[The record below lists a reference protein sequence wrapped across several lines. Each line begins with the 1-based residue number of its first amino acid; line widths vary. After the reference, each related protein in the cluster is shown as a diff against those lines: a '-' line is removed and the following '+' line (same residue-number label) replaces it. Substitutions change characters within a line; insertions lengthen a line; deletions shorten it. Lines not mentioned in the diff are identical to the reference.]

1 MASFDNTDRIDA
13 YLAGQMT
20 DQEKAQFEQELRDA
34 STASPIGTLQEETE
48 LQSDIILAIR
58 EQQLRKQLQDE
69 EMKLCI
75 QEQMAVGNI
84 VDASAPDPD
93 SLIRYRAYRKAKPG
107 THAMGEPAVLGDIA
121 LSNEPTLEKQ
131 PRKRA
136 RRWKIAG
143 ISVASIA
150 VAAAI
155 CLCIVLV
162 PAMRTMQ
169 QLSTQFAQS
178 ITIEP
183 MRGAISDSVKTQ
195 LEQLYQYVA
204 SEQWS
209 EAAPIA
215 HSLMEQTAEPL
226 PTMSSEECRE
236 IYEQAQWLYTLCE
249 MHQGHLFRAKRL
261 LRQIADDGG
270 LFAPQAKQYLDQ
282 L

>member
-20 DQEKAQFEQELRDA
+20 DQEKAQFEQELHNAA
-34 STASPIGTLQEETE
+34 SASSLGTLQEETE

-58 EQQLRKQLQDE
+58 EQQLRKQLQEE
-69 EMKLCI
+69 EMMLRI

-84 VDASAPDPD
+84 VDASAPDMDP
-93 SLIRYRAYRKAKPG
+93 LIRYRAYRKVGAG
-107 THAMGEPAVLGDIA
+107 LLNTETSEPLCDIA
-121 LSNEPTLEKQ
+121 PSDEPTSDKQ

-143 ISVASIA
+143 ISVVSIA

-183 MRGAISDSVKTQ
+183 MRGAISDSVKMQ
-195 LEQLYQYVA
+195 LEQLYQCVA
-204 SEQWS
+204 LEQWS
-209 EAAPIA
+209 EAAPMA
-215 HSLMEQTAEPL
+215 RSLMEQTAQPL

-249 MHQGHLFRAKRL
+249 MHQGHIFRAKRL

>member
-1 MASFDNTDRIDA
+1 M
-13 YLAGQMT
+13 
-20 DQEKAQFEQELRDA
+20 LR
-34 STASPIGTLQEETE
+34 
-48 LQSDIILAIR
+48 
-58 EQQLRKQLQDE
+58 
-69 EMKLCI
+69 I
-75 QEQMAVGNI
+75 QEQMVVGNI
-84 VDASAPDPD
+84 VDASAPDMDP
-93 SLIRYRAYRKAKPG
+93 LIRYRTYRKVGAGLLNTEASEPLCDI
-107 THAMGEPAVLGDIA
+107 APSGEPTSD
-121 LSNEPTLEKQ
+121 KQ

-183 MRGAISDSVKTQ
+183 VRGTMLDPIETQ
-195 LEQLYQYVA
+195 LEQLYQCVA

-215 HSLMEQTAEPL
+215 RSLMEQTAQPL

-236 IYEQAQWLYTLCE
+236 IHEQAQWFYTLCE
-249 MHQGHLFRAKRL
+249 MHQGHIFRAKRL

>member
-34 STASPIGTLQEETE
+34 SSASSLGTLQEETE

-58 EQQLRKQLQDE
+58 EQQLRKQLREE
-69 EMKLCI
+69 EMMLRI
-75 QEQMAVGNI
+75 QEQMVVGNI
-84 VDASAPDPD
+84 VDASAPDMDP
-93 SLIRYRAYRKAKPG
+93 LIRYQAYRKVG
-107 THAMGEPAVLGDIA
+107 TGLLNTETSEPLCDIA
-121 LSNEPTLEKQ
+121 PSDEQTSDKQ

-183 MRGAISDSVKTQ
+183 MRGTMLDPIETQ
-195 LEQLYQYVA
+195 LEQLYQCVA

-215 HSLMEQTAEPL
+215 RSLMEQTAQPL
-226 PTMSSEECRE
+226 PTMYSEECRE

-249 MHQGHLFRAKRL
+249 MHQGHIFRAKRL

>member
-20 DQEKAQFEQELRDA
+20 DQEKAQFEQELRNATAA
-34 STASPIGTLQEETE
+34 SSLGTLQEETE

-69 EMKLCI
+69 EMMLRL
-75 QEQMAVGNI
+75 QEQMVVGGLSNADREQLSRAV
-84 VDASAPDPD
+84 
-93 SLIRYRAYRKAKPG
+93 AYRKAKPK
-107 THAMGEPAVLGDIA
+107 THIMGAPAVPDDIA
-121 LSNEPTLEKQ
+121 LSDEPTSDKQ
-131 PRKRA
+131 PRRRA

-178 ITIEP
+178 ITIEHI
-183 MRGAISDSVKTQ
+183 RGAVPGPVETQ
-195 LEQLYQYVA
+195 LEQLYQLVA
-204 SEQWS
+204 SEQWR

-226 PTMSSEECRE
+226 PTMSPEECRE
-236 IYEQAQWLYTLCE
+236 IYEQAQWFYTLCE

-270 LFAPQAKQYLDQ
+270 LFATQAKQYLDQ

>member
-20 DQEKAQFEQELRDA
+20 DQEKAQFEQELHNAA
-34 STASPIGTLQEETE
+34 SASSLGTLQEETE

-58 EQQLRKQLQDE
+58 EQQLRKQLQEE
-69 EMKLCI
+69 EMMLRI
-75 QEQMAVGNI
+75 QEQMAVGNAF
-84 VDASAPDPD
+84 VPDMDP
-93 SLIRYRAYRKAKPG
+93 LIRYQAYRKVGAG
-107 THAMGEPAVLGDIA
+107 LLNTETSEPLCDIA
-121 LSNEPTLEKQ
+121 PSDEPTSDKQ

-183 MRGAISDSVKTQ
+183 MRGTMLDPIETQ
-195 LEQLYQYVA
+195 LEQLYQCVA

-209 EAAPIA
+209 EAAPMA
-215 HSLMEQTAEPL
+215 RSLMEQTAQPL

-236 IYEQAQWLYTLCE
+236 IYEQAQWLYTLSE
-249 MHQGHLFRAKRL
+249 MYQGHIFRAKRL

>member
-34 STASPIGTLQEETE
+34 SSASSLGTLQEETE

-58 EQQLRKQLQDE
+58 EQQLRKQLQEE
-69 EMKLCI
+69 EMMLRI

-84 VDASAPDPD
+84 VDASAPDIDP
-93 SLIRYRAYRKAKPG
+93 LIRYQAYRKVGVELLNKEAP
-107 THAMGEPAVLGDIA
+107 EPLCDIVLSD
-121 LSNEPTLEKQ
+121 EPTSDKQ

-183 MRGAISDSVKTQ
+183 MRGAISDSVKMQ
-195 LEQLYQYVA
+195 LEQLYQCVV

-209 EAAPIA
+209 EAAPMA
-215 HSLMEQTAEPL
+215 RSLMEQTAQPL

-249 MHQGHLFRAKRL
+249 MHQGHIFRAKRL
-261 LRQIADDGG
+261 LRQIVEDGG

>member
-34 STASPIGTLQEETE
+34 SSASSLGTLQEETE

-58 EQQLRKQLQDE
+58 EQQLRKQLQEE
-69 EMKLCI
+69 EMMLRI

-93 SLIRYRAYRKAKPG
+93 SLIRYRAYRKAKPK
-107 THAMGEPAVLGDIA
+107 ALAKEVPEPLCDIVLSD
-121 LSNEPTLEKQ
+121 EPTSDKL

-183 MRGAISDSVKTQ
+183 MRGTMLDPIETQ

-204 SEQWS
+204 AQQWS
-209 EAAPIA
+209 EAAPMA
-215 HSLMEQTAEPL
+215 HSLMEQTAQPL
-226 PTMSSEECRE
+226 PTMSPEECRE

-249 MHQGHLFRAKRL
+249 MHQGHIFRAKRL

>member
-34 STASPIGTLQEETE
+34 SFASSLGTLQEETE

-69 EMKLCI
+69 EMLLRL
-75 QEQMAVGNI
+75 QEQMVVGSLSDADREQLSRAV
-84 VDASAPDPD
+84 
-93 SLIRYRAYRKAKPG
+93 AYRKAKPKARA
-107 THAMGEPAVLGDIA
+107 TETSTPVYYRMAQTD
-121 LSNEPTLEKQ
+121 EPTSEKQ
-131 PRKRA
+131 PRRRA

-169 QLSTQFAQS
+169 QLSTQFARS
-178 ITIEP
+178 ITIEHI
-183 MRGAISDSVKTQ
+183 RGAVPGPVETQ
-195 LEQLYQYVA
+195 LEQLYQLVA
-204 SEQWS
+204 SEQWR
-209 EAAPIA
+209 EAAPVA
-215 HSLMEQTAEPL
+215 RSLMEQTAEPL
-226 PTMSSEECRE
+226 PTMSPEECRE
-236 IYEQAQWLYTLCE
+236 IYEQAQWFYTLCE
-249 MHQGHLFRAKRL
+249 MHQGHIFRAKRL

-270 LFAPQAKQYLDQ
+270 LFATQAKQYLDQ